1 MKRGEVWQ
9 VDLGFKAGKRPVL
22 ILTRSDVIPYL
33 NKLTVAEITTQ
44 KKGYPTEV
52 DIDQKANLP
61 KASVVQLDNIQTI
74 PRDRFIKFI
83 GTLDETEMK
92 IINEKIIFALD
103 LLETI

>member
-9 VDLGFKAGKRPVL
+9 VDLGAKAGKRPAL
-22 ILTRSDVIPYL
+22 ILTRGDVIPYL
-33 NKLTVAEITTQ
+33 SKLTVAEITTQ

-61 KASVVQLDNIQTI
+61 RPSVVQLDNIQTI
-74 PRDRFIKFI
+74 SKDRFIKLI
-83 GTLDETEMK
+83 GTLDRSDMR

-103 LLETI
+103 LTETI